1 MNRRII
7 IALGVVAAIGVVA
20 VAAFLV
26 WTYLGGGSGEVS
38 GPISAPTLSLEEET
52 PVAAAATPTEA
63 ATEAE
68 ATAEPT
74 QESAAA
80 PTATASP
87 EAADDPPQAASQ
99 RVLFRIVPERSQVR
113 FLIDEL
119 LFGAPNTVV
128 GQTDQV
134 AGDII
139 ADLGNPANSQV
150 GEIRIN
156 ARSLATDNEFRN
168 RALRNQILQSA
179 QDAFEFIRFV
189 PTALE
194 GLPEGVTV
202 GEPFSF
208 QITGDLTI
216 RDITQPVTF
225 EATVTLASETRLE
238 GTATATVQRGA
249 FQLTIPNVPGVADV
263 SEDVGLEI
271 DFVAEAVQE

>member
-38 GPISAPTLSLEEET
+38 GPISAPTLSLEEPT
-52 PVAAAATPTEA
+52 PQ
-63 ATEAE
+63 AE

-74 QESAAA
+74 AE
-80 PTATASP
+80 TATALP
-87 EAADDPPQAASQ
+87 EATEDPAQGDQAAGSPQ

-128 GQTDQV
+128 GQTNQV

-139 ADLGNPANSQV
+139 ADLGNPPSSQV

-179 QDAFEFIRFV
+179 RDEFEFIRFV

-208 QITGDLTI
+208 RITGDLTI

-249 FQLTIPNVPGVADV
+249 FELTIPNVPGVADV